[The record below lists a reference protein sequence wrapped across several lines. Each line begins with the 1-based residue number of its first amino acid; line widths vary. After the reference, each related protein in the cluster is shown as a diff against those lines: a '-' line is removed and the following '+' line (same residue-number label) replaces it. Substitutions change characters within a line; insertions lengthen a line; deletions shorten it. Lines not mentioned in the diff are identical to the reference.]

1 MPQYYLWFAIG
12 VFIFV
17 MISFLRSYLFWKR
30 VQGAENLSELSEA
43 DQRQYEKFQM
53 EWPHHTLAT
62 QKIYETKLLMVAFGA
77 ITLISVLVYWFLST
91 RW

>member
-30 VQGAENLSELSEA
+30 VQGAENLCELWEA
-43 DQRQYEKFQM
+43 DQRQYEKYQM
-53 EWPHHTLAT
+53 EWSHHTLAT
-62 QKIYETKLLMVAFGA
+62 
-77 ITLISVLVYWFLST
+77 
-91 RW
+91 